1 MDEASAVILEEHRTV
16 QHQQKE
22 IDVLKAEL
30 REQKALIQKVS
41 EQVEASRPARQIVAS
56 NQ

>member
-1 MDEASAVILEEHRTV
+1 MLLNEFLEEHRTV
-16 QHQQKE
+16 QEQQKE

-30 REQKALIQKVS
+30 KDQRALIQKVS
-41 EQVEASRPARQIVAS
+41 DKVELDKTAMHTALN